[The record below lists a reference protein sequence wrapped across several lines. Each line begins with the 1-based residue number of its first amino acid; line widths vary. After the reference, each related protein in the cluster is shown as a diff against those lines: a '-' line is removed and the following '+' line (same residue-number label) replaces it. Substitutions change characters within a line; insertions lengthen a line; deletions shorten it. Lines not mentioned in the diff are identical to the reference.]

1 MESFALPLTFVV
13 SFLSSFIGTNVGGGG
28 LILVPTL
35 IFLGLPPQVAIGT
48 SRIGALASVSTG
60 IFQFHQE
67 GKVDYRIGFPLM
79 FFSIAGSYIGS
90 NTLLT
95 IPTELLEKLLGLCI
109 ILILIVVL
117 FQKNYGVH
125 VTRDKSPY
133 RKTLGYFL
141 FFFIGFWGAFF
152 GGGSA
157 IFGNIVLTSCFGL
170 TFLECAGT
178 RKVAAL
184 GMGVTAAIVY
194 ILAGVID
201 WTFALVLLA
210 GGMLGGFVGAR
221 HGLRKGDAWVRKLFI
236 AVVLFSALELL
247 L

>member
-60 IFQFHQE
+60 IFQFHRG
-67 GKVDYRIGFPLM
+67 GKVDYRIGLPLM

-125 VTRDKSPY
+125 VTRDKSP
-133 RKTLGYFL
+133 
-141 FFFIGFWGAFF
+141 
-152 GGGSA
+152 
-157 IFGNIVLTSCFGL
+157 
-170 TFLECAGT
+170 
-178 RKVAAL
+178 
-184 GMGVTAAIVY
+184 
-194 ILAGVID
+194 
-201 WTFALVLLA
+201 
-210 GGMLGGFVGAR
+210 
-221 HGLRKGDAWVRKLFI
+221 
-236 AVVLFSALELL
+236 
-247 L
+247 